1 MHHKTKRRLTNLF
14 ADLLVRDDSSEDE
27 EIVNVAATAM
37 NGFDSLTFSA
47 QAGQAGHEDQPESW
61 IWGLKILEAKIL
73 TLNLKVV
80 AMMTCQT
87 ITITASAVGLKIPK
101 CQHADTH

>member
-47 QAGQAGHEDQPESW
+47 QAGQAGNEDHQSL
-61 IWGLKILEAKIL
+61 GF
-73 TLNLKVV
+73 
-80 AMMTCQT
+80 
-87 ITITASAVGLKIPK
+87 GG
-101 CQHADTH
+101 